1 MLELLQKYA
10 LRFSGARKALLV
22 LMVVAAILLGLILLF
37 SGSHQQDVLMIPA
50 ILFFVWVT
58 MAFSCINLFAHVPPR
73 SQGRTG
79 FIHRLLVAF
88 KRGFY
93 YLFALV
99 MIVISIGLLVTTWQ
113 LTMVWLYMYVI

>member
-1 MLELLQKYA
+1 MLEFLQKYA
-10 LRFSGARKALLV
+10 VRFNGARKGLLV
-22 LMVVAAILLGLILLF
+22 LMVLAGVLLGMILLL

-58 MAFSCINLFAHVPPR
+58 MAFSCINLFAHVPQRPQAR
-73 SQGRTG
+73 VGVV
-79 FIHRLLVAF
+79 HRMLVAF

-99 MIVISIGLLVTTWQ
+99 MAIISVGLLVTTWQ
-113 LTMVWLYMYVI
+113 LTMVWLYMYVF